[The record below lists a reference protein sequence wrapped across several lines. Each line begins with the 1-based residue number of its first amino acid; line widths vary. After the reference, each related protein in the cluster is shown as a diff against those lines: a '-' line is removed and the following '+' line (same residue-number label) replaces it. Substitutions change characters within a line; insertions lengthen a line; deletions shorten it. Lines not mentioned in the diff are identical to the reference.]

1 MPEEEKDQLVSPQD
15 NSNARD
21 FEDDFDDDG
30 ETEFEDF
37 DDEFDDED
45 FEDDFEDDE
54 PAQLDVNRS
63 QLRRV
68 QRQNETVNE
77 KVLTELGL
85 RKLNQ
90 PVEVSKS
97 EKEAEARRR
106 QRARAERIKEINQQT
121 PESAL
126 QYNIYRPD
134 KAGNLQLWGTWRG
147 KTPRKTLATIVATR
161 LKGLDGKGFTPG
173 YYYFE
178 LTNPYLPQRYRG
190 KPDSILDSF
199 TLNIADDGTIL
210 PENYVGDD
218 ADYED
223 EDFTEYD
230 EYSDSA
236 SVPSEDLAPKSHL
249 EAILQQPSETV
260 SKADLFLIMQEN
272 MRKERELERQHY
284 MELEKI
290 RARTTSSSSENNLKP
305 ETILQWIE
313 IAKSLGIIAN
323 PQQSNPFPTEII
335 VNFMEKA
342 FESVEKLRVKEK
354 TADILKAVAGIA
366 TAMPGIIEA
375 TKPKEYSS
383 LSAGLSPNHSQ
394 KKIAEQPVKKL
405 TNSNTDTNFDSNQ
418 IKQPQT
424 ANEVDPIE
432 KELLLFYSSAYTNFV
447 NALSNPNIPDSIKEH
462 NARPETATELAFV
475 MLGNS
480 EHNALNILAAK
491 KTDDVYKAI
500 VEDILQPQDKEYIE
514 QNSEVQNMLKGWIT
528 KFLENLRLQLKASSQ
543 SQTQENESEEETK

>member
-15 NSNARD
+15 NSGAKD
-21 FEDDFDDDG
+21 FEDDFDDDS

-45 FEDDFEDDE
+45 FEDDFDDDE
-54 PAQLDVNRS
+54 PAQLDVNRA

-85 RKLNQ
+85 KKLNQ
-90 PVEVSKS
+90 PVELSKS

-106 QRARAERIKEINQQT
+106 QRARAERIKDINQQT

-178 LTNPYLPQRYRG
+178 LVNPYLPQRYRG

-210 PENYVGDD
+210 PENYVSDD

-230 EYSDSA
+230 EYSDNA
-236 SVPSEDLAPKSHL
+236 SVPAEDLAPKSHL
-249 EAILQQPSETV
+249 EAVLQQPSETI

-272 MRKERELERQHY
+272 LRKERELERQY
-284 MELEKI
+284 YIELEKI
-290 RARTTSSSSENNLKP
+290 RARNTSSSSENNLKP

-323 PQQSNPFPTEII
+323 PQQNNLLPIDAI
-335 VNFMEKA
+335 VNFAEKA
-342 FESVEKLRVKEK
+342 FDSVEKMRRKEK
-354 TADILKAVAGIA
+354 TADILKAVASIA

-383 LSAGLSPNHSQ
+383 LAAGLSPSYSQ
-394 KKIAEQPVKKL
+394 NKIAEQPVKNL
-405 TNSNTDTNFDSNQ
+405 TNSNADINSDGNK
-418 IKQPQT
+418 IKQSQT
-424 ANEVDPIE
+424 ANEIDPIE

-480 EHNALNILAAK
+480 EHNALNILATK
-491 KTDDVYKAI
+491 KTDDVYNAI

-514 QNSEVQNMLKGWIT
+514 QNSEVQSMLKGWIT
-528 KFLENLRLQLKASSQ
+528 KFLENLRVQLKTSQ
-543 SQTQENESEEETK
+543 SQTQETESEEDAK